1 MAFENW
7 SSKSELVEQMKK
19 GLGLEMYLMSWCHF
33 VTFSLR
39 EGQTLHIK
47 DIAELSS
54 ATQPFQ
60 FLHAEL
66 EPELR
71 RQPESR
77 DALSLCSTGSHA
89 VKFSDSTSS
98 SCE

>member
-1 MAFENW
+1 MRIGHP
-7 SSKSELVEQMKK
+7 SRKLVERMKK

-60 FLHAEL
+60 ILHA
-66 EPELR
+66 
-71 RQPESR
+71 
-77 DALSLCSTGSHA
+77 DLCGPFHYSVRHVNYFVGMVT
-89 VKFSDSTSS
+89 DRN
-98 SCE
+98 